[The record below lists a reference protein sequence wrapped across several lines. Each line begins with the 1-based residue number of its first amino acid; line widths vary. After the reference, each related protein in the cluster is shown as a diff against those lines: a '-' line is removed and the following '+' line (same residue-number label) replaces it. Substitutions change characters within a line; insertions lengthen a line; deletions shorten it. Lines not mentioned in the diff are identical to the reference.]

1 MVVQQE
7 LWAKSPERPI
17 LTTGEV
23 HVWRADMN
31 QDRATI
37 NTYLKLLSPDEKE
50 RAGKYYF
57 QRDREY
63 FVVARGVL
71 RMILSRYIDL
81 SPEQIAFSFNPYGKP
96 ALRQGVGDDL
106 LRFNVAHSGTVAL
119 YAFTRGREIGIDI
132 EYIQQNCWSL
142 ELAEHFFSPTEV
154 SMLSALAPQS
164 RTLAFFDCWTRKEAY
179 IKARGEGLS
188 HPLNRFT
195 VSVTPG
201 QPASLLTTDGEPREA
216 SRWTLMDL
224 FPGREYRAA
233 LAVEGTP
240 CGVRLLAVAAGSLI
254 SG

>member
-7 LWAKSPERPI
+7 LWVKSPERPI

-23 HVWRADMN
+23 HVWRADLN
-31 QDRATI
+31 RDRATI
-37 NTYLKLLSPDEKE
+37 NTYLKLLSADEKE
-50 RAGKYYF
+50 RAGKYFF

-71 RMILSRYIDL
+71 RMISAVTSICHPNDG
-81 SPEQIAFSFNPYGKP
+81 FSFNPYGKP
-96 ALRQGVGDDL
+96 ALRQGGGDDL
-106 LRFNVAHSGTVAL
+106 PRFNVAHSGTVAL

-132 EYIQQNCWSL
+132 EYIQQNCSSL
-142 ELAEHFFSPTEV
+142 ELAEHFFSPTEA
-154 SMLSALAPQS
+154 SMLSALAPQL
-164 RTLAFFDCWTRKEAY
+164 RTLAFFDCWTRKESY

-201 QPASLLTTDGEPREA
+201 QPASLLTTDGDQREA
-216 SRWTLMDL
+216 SRWTLLDL

-233 LAVEGTP
+233 LAVEG
-240 CGVRLLAVAAGSLI
+240 RLAGFDCWQW
-254 SG
+254 